1 MGEGVTEGMK
11 WRWDLRVIGNEEKAS
26 VRMYPACCDECV
38 QEIGDCVRGLEVKCV
53 LVRDKRC
60 WGVKEESDGGWR
72 VVLLVRL
79 GCGLGATAGY
89 FDVLDVGEAGVI
101 QKLNRSSV
109 DCYECW

>member
-11 WRWDLRVIGNEEKAS
+11 WSWDWRVIGDEEKAF
-26 VRMYPACCDECV
+26 VRMDPACCDECV
-38 QEIGDCVRGLEVKCV
+38 KKIGDCVRGLEVKCV
-53 LVRDKRC
+53 FVRDKRC
-60 WGVKEESDGGWR
+60 WGVKEESDGGQR

-79 GCGLGATAGY
+79 GCGLGAPDGY
-89 FDVLDVGEAGVI
+89 LDVLDVGEAGVI